1 MILFLD
7 YSCLTLDIA
16 NKAIKHMLETLVL
29 FFNDFTV
36 GLGRLFSVYVPF
48 TIIVNTSIG

>member
-16 NKAIKHMLETLVL
+16 IKAIKHMLETLAL
-29 FFNDFTV
+29 FFNDFTM
-36 GLGRLFSVYVPF
+36 GLGRLF
-48 TIIVNTSIG
+48 IVCMPHLS